1 MDNKFPRQKNILHL
15 YTMVQAKQGKLKTI
29 GVLLRRKYRLILLN
43 DTSLDEK
50 FSVRLSPL
58 NTLIGIL
65 ALTIIMTSLVIS
77 LIAFTGLREYIP
89 GYGTT
94 EERLQMLK
102 LSYKA
107 DSLEKKVQARDAYLQ
122 GLLTVLT
129 ETGGE
134 ASKRPS
140 RDSSGK
146 YVKLNTE
153 PSKADIAFRQ
163 EFELKKQD
171 KPLAQTQTQNY
182 NTQLQEL
189 LFFSPV
195 KGIITRSFDPTYSHF
210 GTDIATKEDELIK
223 ATLDGTIIYRG
234 FTAEDGNII
243 QIQHS
248 NNVVSLYKHC
258 AMVLKSAG
266 EKVKSGEA
274 IAVVG
279 NTGENSKG
287 AHLHFELWFNGIAVN
302 AQDFVTF

>member
-1 MDNKFPRQKNILHL
+1 MAYKFPCQKNILHL
-15 YTMVQAKQGKLKTI
+15 YIMVQAKQGKLKRL

-50 FSVRLSPL
+50 FSLRLSPL
-58 NTLIGIL
+58 HILIGIL

-94 EERLQMLK
+94 EERRQMLI
-102 LSYKA
+102 LSHKA

-129 ETGGE
+129 ESGTE
-134 ASKRPS
+134 TSKRPA

-153 PSKADIAFRQ
+153 PSKADMEFRK
-163 EFELKKQD
+163 EFELTKQD
-171 KPLAQTQTQNY
+171 NTLTQSPNFSS
-182 NTQLQEL
+182 QLQNQ

-195 KGIITRSFDPTYSHF
+195 KGIVTRSFDPSNSHF
-210 GTDIATKEDELIK
+210 GTDISTKEDELIK

-258 AMVLKSAG
+258 STVLKTTG

>member
-1 MDNKFPRQKNILHL
+1 MHL
-15 YTMVQAKQGKLKTI
+15 YRMVQAKQGKLKTI

-50 FSVRLSPL
+50 FSLRLSPL
-58 NTLIGIL
+58 NILMGIL
-65 ALTIIMTSLVIS
+65 SLTIIMTSIVIS

-94 EERLQMLK
+94 EERRQMLK

-134 ASKRPS
+134 TSKRPA

-146 YVKLNTE
+146 YIKLNTE

-171 KPLAQTQTQNY
+171 KNLTKTQTY
-182 NTQLQEL
+182 NGQLQDL

-195 KGIITRSFDPTYSHF
+195 KGIITRSFDPTHLHF
-210 GTDIATKEDELIK
+210 GTDISTKEDEFIK

-258 AMVLKSAG
+258 SMVLKNAG

-302 AQDFVTF
+302 AQDFVAF

>member
-1 MDNKFPRQKNILHL
+1 MDYKFPTQKNISHL
-15 YTMVQAKQGKLKTI
+15 YSMVQSKKGKIKNL

-50 FSVRLSPL
+50 FSLRLSPL
-58 NTLIGIL
+58 NILIGIL
-65 ALTIIMTSLVIS
+65 ALTIIMTSIVIS
-77 LIAFTGLREYIP
+77 LVAFTGLREYIP

-94 EERLQMLK
+94 EERRQMLR

-122 GLLTVLT
+122 GILTMLT
-129 ETGGE
+129 ETGGKE
-134 ASKRPS
+134 SKRPA

-153 PSKADIAFRQ
+153 PSKADIEFRQ
-163 EFELKKQD
+163 EFELRKQE
-171 KPLAQTQTQNY
+171 KTLTQTQTY
-182 NTQLQEL
+182 SGQLQEL

-195 KGIITRSFDPTYSHF
+195 KGLVTESFNPTQAHY
-210 GTDIATKEDELIK
+210 GTDVATKEDEFIK

-248 NNVVSLYKHC
+248 NNVVSIYKHC
-258 AMVLKSAG
+258 SMVLKNAG
-266 EKVKSGEA
+266 DKVRSGEA

-302 AQDFVTF
+302 AQDFVAF

>member
-1 MDNKFPRQKNILHL
+1 
-15 YTMVQAKQGKLKTI
+15 MVQAKQGKLKTI

-50 FSVRLSPL
+50 FSLRLSPL
-58 NTLIGIL
+58 NILMGIL
-65 ALTIIMTSLVIS
+65 SLTIIMTSIVIS

-94 EERLQMLK
+94 EERRQMLK

-134 ASKRPS
+134 TSKRPA

-146 YVKLNTE
+146 YIKLNTE

-171 KPLAQTQTQNY
+171 KNLTKTQTY
-182 NTQLQEL
+182 NGQLQDL

-195 KGIITRSFDPTYSHF
+195 KGIITRSFDPTHLHF
-210 GTDIATKEDELIK
+210 GTDISTKEDEFIK

-258 AMVLKSAG
+258 SMVLKNAG

-302 AQDFVTF
+302 AQDFVAF

>member
-1 MDNKFPRQKNILHL
+1 MAYKFPCQKNISHL
-15 YTMVQAKQGKLKTI
+15 YIMVQAKQGKLKRL

-50 FSVRLSPL
+50 FSLRLSPL
-58 NTLIGIL
+58 NILIGIL
-65 ALTIIMTSLVIS
+65 ALTIIMTSLVIG

-94 EERLQMLK
+94 EERRQMLK

-122 GLLTVLT
+122 GLLTALT

-134 ASKRPS
+134 ASKRPA

-153 PSKADIAFRQ
+153 PSKADIEFRQ
-163 EFELKKQD
+163 EFEMKKQE
-171 KPLAQTQTQNY
+171 KTLAQSQTHSG
-182 NTQLQEL
+182 QLQEL

-195 KGIITRSFDPTYSHF
+195 KGIVTRSFDFTHSHF
-210 GTDIATKEDELIK
+210 GTDISTKEDELIK
-223 ATLDGTIIYRG
+223 ATLDGTVIYRG
-234 FTAEDGNII
+234 FTAEDGNIL

-248 NNVVSLYKHC
+248 NNVVSIYKHC
-258 AMVLKSAG
+258 STVFKTAG

>member
-1 MDNKFPRQKNILHL
+1 MAYKFPRQKNILHL
-15 YTMVQAKQGKLKTI
+15 YTMVQAKQGKLKRI

-58 NTLIGIL
+58 NILISIL

-94 EERLQMLK
+94 EERRQMLR

-134 ASKRPS
+134 ESKRPA

-153 PSKADIAFRQ
+153 PSKADIEFRQ
-163 EFELKKQD
+163 EFEVKKRD
-171 KPLAQTQTQNY
+171 NTLTQTQSYSN
-182 NTQLQEL
+182 QLQDL

-195 KGIITRSFDPTYSHF
+195 KGIVTLSFDPTHSHY
-210 GTDIATKEDELIK
+210 GTDISTKEDEFIK
-223 ATLDGTIIYRG
+223 ATLDGTVIYRG

-248 NNVVSLYKHC
+248 NNVVSIYKHC
-258 AMVLKSAG
+258 STVLKSAG

-279 NTGENSKG
+279 NTGENSNG

-302 AQDFVTF
+302 AQDFVAF

>member
-1 MDNKFPRQKNILHL
+1 MA
-15 YTMVQAKQGKLKTI
+15 QAKQGRLQKI

-50 FSVRLSPL
+50 FSLRLSPL
-58 NTLIGIL
+58 NILIGIS
-65 ALTIIMTSLVIS
+65 ALTIIMTSGVIS

-94 EERLQMLK
+94 AERRQMLQ
-102 LSYKA
+102 LGYKA

-122 GLLTVLT
+122 GLLSVLT

-146 YVKLNTE
+146 YGKLKTE
-153 PSKADIAFRQ
+153 PSKADIEFRQ
-163 EFELKKQD
+163 EFELKKQE
-171 KPLAQTQTQNY
+171 
-182 NTQLQEL
+182 NTLSQQRQSYSGQLQEL

-195 KGIITRSFDPTYSHF
+195 KGIVTQSFDSQHAHF
-210 GTDIATKEDELIK
+210 GTDISTREDEFIK

-234 FTAEDGNII
+234 FTAEDGNVI
-243 QIQHS
+243 QIQHT
-248 NNVVSLYKHC
+248 NNVVSVYKHC
-258 AMVLKSAG
+258 SMVLKSAG

-287 AHLHFELWFNGIAVN
+287 AHLHFELWFNGLAVN